1 MPTVQQHI
9 ATLEASQVE
18 AIRLKREGNLT
29 LARARYEHIV
39 KLAGK
44 ILSSELRSPTEKE
57 LFLFHFSAIFSAY
70 GKCLFAA
77 GHFAQAKQAFSFFA
91 RCLEYSNDDKKL
103 RYFHYAELCEL
114 GIAADYSEKMFSS
127 NFLQRISIASV
138 LESEKACFM
147 AGGTY
152 AEPQIK
158 LEDVNA
164 VEVPLF
170 ISILELNQLPTDTA
184 LTLSGWLVYCG
195 IRRFERH
202 RAPLVASPI
211 KYLAKAYGIDA
222 WLEWED

>member
-1 MPTVQQHI
+1 MPTIQQHI
-9 ATLEASQVE
+9 ATLETSQDE
-18 AIRLKREGNLT
+18 AIRLKRQGQLT
-29 LARARYEHIV
+29 LASAHYERIV
-39 KLAGK
+39 KRAGRILTTESFSPREEEFFLCHFGA
-44 ILSSELRSPTEKE
+44 ILSG
-57 LFLFHFSAIFSAY
+57 Y

-77 GHFAQAKQAFSFFA
+77 GHFMQAKQAFSFFA

-184 LTLSGWLVYCG
+184 LTLSDWLVYCG

-211 KYLAKAYGIDA
+211 KYWAKAYGIDA